1 MSNAP
6 DTILRPIL
14 DKVND
19 PDMKR
24 NLEKVIDAIEDQ
36 YRTLL
41 DEIKRL
47 EDKIDGYH
55 P

>member
-6 DTILRPIL
+6 DTILKPVLEKI
-14 DKVND
+14 DD
-19 PDMKR
+19 PNIRR
-24 NLEKVIDAIEDQ
+24 NFEKVIDAIDSQ

-47 EDKIDGYH
+47 EGIINGYH